1 MNLMLNDMMA
11 LKELTVGQKF
21 NTTNLTVPT
30 DKKLVLPNTVASS
43 DLTQAKMWRNVDSTH
58 GGSEAVPVGEEFT
71 AAFNSDSS
79 ATDYTVPDTYILTTK
94 DEIGIN
100 VFVKDDSGNGLANV
114 QVELTNGTTGKV
126 TTAIT
131 DENGQ
136 VTFLAQDAGLNYTV
150 KQVTAIDGY
159 IKTDSDQQVITSL
172 NTANNRVTFIN
183 KYDGITPELPVTGSA
198 DRLWLLIVMTLILVS
213 GGVTLIIRTKR
224 RREQNIAELKKLL
237 N

>member
-1 MNLMLNDMMA
+1 ML
-11 LKELTVGQKF
+11 
-21 NTTNLTVPT
+21 
-30 DKKLVLPNTVASS
+30 
-43 DLTQAKMWRNVDSTH
+43 
-58 GGSEAVPVGEEFT
+58 
-71 AAFNSDSS
+71 
-79 ATDYTVPDTYILTTK
+79 
-94 DEIGIN
+94 
-100 VFVKDDSGNGLANV
+100 VKDDSGNGLANV

-126 TTAIT
+126 TTAAT

-159 IKTDSDQQVITSL
+159 IKPDSDQQAIPSL
-172 NTANNRVTFIN
+172 NANNNSVTFIN
-183 KYDGITPELPVTGSA
+183 KYDGIMPDLPVTGSA

-237 N
+237 K